1 MGRVPLGA
9 FLVIAPLAVG
19 AALFQSLIPF
29 THDIERLF
37 SDVAT
42 QQAARYPAGF
52 LNLSAAIVAQ
62 SIIAF
67 GVAVYSANV
76 IAATPVASRVVF
88 LIFSILLA
96 VALFGFFVVTIDSE
110 AMKVSYGIYRDF
122 YERALPAQEWTT
134 PREWIFG
141 LSQLEFMVIFPGAL
155 AAFAVGFT
163 TLAAH
168 AQIAAQK
175 DSSIYGYGS
184 GSEFARER
192 MRLCL
197 YLLAAVLAVSIVV
210 LSMFFQLP
218 ADIAKMDQG
227 ADPATVAAME
237 SFIGELTL
245 FWAVVFTCMNVI
257 AIGLP
262 FFTLHF
268 RSFYRPR
275 NGEMVGAAQIFSF
288 SDFSGGVDFRSL
300 VERLLLMI
308 SPAFFG
314 KLSTVLGNLG

>member
-1 MGRVPLGA
+1 MRDRVRTGQSRGKLVGRVPLGA

-37 SDVAT
+37 TDVAT

-227 ADPATVAAME
+227 ADPATVAAMDAAGLL
-237 SFIGELTL
+237 SL
-245 FWAVVFTCMNVI
+245 FF
-257 AIGLP
+257 
-262 FFTLHF
+262 
-268 RSFYRPR
+268 
-275 NGEMVGAAQIFSF
+275 
-288 SDFSGGVDFRSL
+288 
-300 VERLLLMI
+300 
-308 SPAFFG
+308 
-314 KLSTVLGNLG
+314 